1 MKVQQQPENR
11 TTERA
16 MKKMCSSKCAGRF
29 PEDRNS
35 MVHKVSLAVVT
46 RLFNVAIMLEKGKV
60 SSFNTF
66 TAI

>member
-29 PEDRNS
+29 RNS

-46 RLFNVAIMLEKGKV
+46 RLFNEAIMLEKGKV
-60 SSFNTF
+60 SSFKTF
-66 TAI
+66 AAI